1 MVLLSLPMPGE
12 GVEGDCSYP
21 TLMSVSPHL
30 GQVNFLSRIMD
41 KSVYG
46 VGALVCFHLN
56 CWIV

>member
-46 VGALVCFHLN
+46 GGALVCFHLN
-56 CWIV
+56 C